1 MLDCSLW
8 PLLCT
13 SSSVPHYFRHLSYAF
28 VTTSLERVRNS
39 FLTAPEVTRGS
50 AVLVL
55 VRLSILPRFWK
66 MSICPCLS
74 RLSARKHSPLVC
86 CFFDLFYYNV
96 SSVTD
101 VSLTAGWFGEAERG
115 LFSICMQVLRNTLKS
130 IVRIVCPFRI
140 RTGLLNTNDTY
151 LIAETYVTNS
161 QRNTVLHP
169 GLYEARGRVGRT
181 HQIELT

>member
-1 MLDCSLW
+1 MGSILSREVLLCFLAPITVDGCLYNAWLCLW

-13 SSSVPHYFRHLSYAF
+13 SFSVPHYFRHLSYAF
-28 VTTSLERVRNS
+28 VTTSLERVRNLS
-39 FLTAPEVTRGS
+39 LTAPEVTRGS

-74 RLSARKHSPLVC
+74 RLSARKHLPLVC

-101 VSLTAGWFGEAERG
+101 VSLTVGWFGEAERG
-115 LFSICMQVLRNTLKS
+115 LFSRCCSSICMQVLRNTLKS
-130 IVRIVCPFRI
+130 LVRIV
-140 RTGLLNTNDTY
+140 
-151 LIAETYVTNS
+151 
-161 QRNTVLHP
+161 
-169 GLYEARGRVGRT
+169 
-181 HQIELT
+181 